1 MSTEI
6 INTAQKVKGEK
17 RHNIRRWILRLTLV
31 LAIFA
36 PLTFLIAAT
45 GYKVGLFDL
54 RTSFG
59 LLNMK
64 LGPFLMA
71 LSVMVAMIALIP
83 SLTLR
88 PKTAFIVGG
97 VFLGGVLM
105 TYLGGV
111 FSVHDDSLSSG
122 LGKTM
127 SLIGVLALLV
137 SLIYALTVQTK
148 RTVLIVL
155 FAMIVPIL
163 AGLKLAKTRADVASL
178 PYIHDITTDTQ
189 DVPKFTE
196 AILSERAK
204 VEGVNTVD
212 YVGKKDKP
220 DGKLV
225 SVLQSQA
232 KAYADIRP
240 LILEDDMA
248 VVFGR
253 AKAAALQMG
262 WKLKS
267 ENVETGI
274 IEATDTTFWYGFKDD
289 VVIRIRPSEG
299 GGSVLDVRSVS
310 RVGQS
315 DIGANAARIRGF
327 LAIMRKA

>member
-1 MSTEI
+1 M
-6 INTAQKVKGEK
+6 
-17 RHNIRRWILRLTLV
+17 
-31 LAIFA
+31 
-36 PLTFLIAAT
+36 
-45 GYKVGLFDL
+45 
-54 RTSFG
+54 
-59 LLNMK
+59 
-64 LGPFLMA
+64 
-71 LSVMVAMIALIP
+71 
-83 SLTLR
+83 
-88 PKTAFIVGG
+88 
-97 VFLGGVLM
+97 
-105 TYLGGV
+105 
-111 FSVHDDSLSSG
+111 
-122 LGKTM
+122 
-127 SLIGVLALLV
+127 
-137 SLIYALTVQTK
+137 
-148 RTVLIVL
+148 
-155 FAMIVPIL
+155 
-163 AGLKLAKTRADVASL
+163 
-178 PYIHDITTDTQ
+178 
-189 DVPKFTE
+189 
-196 AILSERAK
+196 SERAK

-220 DGKLV
+220 DGTLV

-327 LAIMRKA
+327 LTIMRKA

>member
-1 MSTEI
+1 MSIEI
-6 INTAQKVKGEK
+6 IKTEHSAKGEK
-17 RHNIRRWILRLTLV
+17 RRKIRRWYHKLV
-31 LAIFA
+31 LALVILIPLFFLISTLGVKFGLWDWKAGLGLNFKFA
-36 PLTFLIAAT
+36 PILLPALALS
-45 GYKVGLFDL
+45 GVVGL
-54 RTSFG
+54 
-59 LLNMK
+59 LLAAIIQPRK
-64 LGPFLMA
+64 GFLVSA
-71 LSVMVAMIALIP
+71 LALIIGGAG
-83 SLTLR
+83 LAHGAKVK
-88 PKTAFIVGG
+88 KTAEN
-97 VFLGGVLM
+97 
-105 TYLGGV
+105 
-111 FSVHDDSLSSG
+111 
-122 LGKTM
+122 
-127 SLIGVLALLV
+127 
-137 SLIYALTVQTK
+137 
-148 RTVLIVL
+148 
-155 FAMIVPIL
+155 
-163 AGLKLAKTRADVASL
+163 L

-189 DVPKFTE
+189 DVPTFTE

-220 DGKLV
+220 NGTLV

-232 KAYADIRP
+232 EAYADIRP
-240 LILEDDMA
+240 LILEDDKA
-248 VVFGR
+248 VVFGQ

-267 ENVETGI
+267 ESVENGI